1 MSVKQYV
8 SYVFWVVLVLGSA
21 GELLSPPKRTRDES
35 ARSDAAASH
44 RQESYREFQDF
55 WTEKFRRAAADGPKA
70 QMMIAVECGQGI
82 YTTLIQARG
91 SALMQFSFGLAD
103 VEKPEGPWSD
113 DKKIE
118 NGLVSE
124 SGVVLTADE
133 IQERI
138 EYLEELLKNNK
149 DTCEADPTH
158 GELLK
163 DPAVMALVGSLVGL
177 SVEDLNML
185 MDVTA
190 KAQAGGAGFEP
201 GELERLAE
209 LLERIHI

>member
-35 ARSDAAASH
+35 ATCDAAASH
-44 RQESYREFQDF
+44 RQECYREFQDF
-55 WTEKFRRAAADGPKA
+55 WAAKFRRAAADGPKA

-91 SALMQFSFGLAD
+91 SVLVQFPFGLAD
-103 VEKPEGPWSD
+103 VATAEGPWSD

-124 SGVVLTADE
+124 PGVVLTADE

-138 EYLEELLKNNK
+138 EYLEMLLKNNK

-163 DPAVMALVGSLVGL
+163 DPAVMAHVESLLGL
-177 SVEDLNML
+177 SGEDLGTL

-201 GELERLAE
+201 DDLDKLTEV
-209 LLERIHI
+209 LERINI